1 MSRARAAAAR
11 AGGGLESLSGLDPR
25 CYRPHP
31 LHDPARNY
39 PETNCWSDVII
50 ELLHACG
57 YEPLA
62 AFAHLVRIDF
72 EGDQWTFFKPPADDL
87 EALFGVD
94 VHEMQPYRPLP
105 AQIAEQLAFGRSMI
119 VEVDSWY
126 LPDLAATSYRGEH
139 VKTAIAADAIDV
151 EQQILRYF
159 HGPGLYE
166 LRGEDYRGA
175 FRLDGRAADAL
186 PPYAELV
193 RFDAGPRLEGE
204 ELRRESERTLR
215 RHLGRRPAG
224 SPFERFAAQLER
236 ALPALLA
243 GDLDGYHAYAFATA
257 RMLGSACEVLSSYCQ
272 WLLGAS
278 GAEAAAAL
286 IEVVEASKALS
297 FRLARRRRFEPRAL
311 LEAMAGSWE
320 RALHSIEEALG

>member
-1 MSRARAAAAR
+1 MSVTSSAST
-11 AGGGLESLSGLDPR
+11 AGGGPARLSTPDPR
-25 CYRPHP
+25 GYRPHP

-50 ELLHACG
+50 ELLHARG

-105 AQIAEQLAFGRSMI
+105 TQIAEQLALGRSMI
-119 VEVDSWY
+119 VEVDSWF
-126 LPDLAATSYRGEH
+126 LPDLAASSYRSEH
-139 VKTAIAADAIDV
+139 VKTAIAADAIDPERQV
-151 EQQILRYF
+151 LRYF
-159 HGPGLYE
+159 HGPGRYE
-166 LRGEDYRGA
+166 LEGEDYRGA
-175 FRLDGRAADAL
+175 LRLGRWAPEAL

-224 SPFERFAAQLER
+224 SPFERFAAALER
-236 ALPALLA
+236 ALPTLLA
-243 GDLDGYHAYAFATA
+243 GDLAGYHAYAFATV
-257 RMLGSACEVLSSYCQ
+257 RMLGSACEVLASYCE
-272 WLLGAS
+272 WLLGAR
-278 GAEAAAAL
+278 GAAAATAL

-297 FRLARRRRFEPRAL
+297 FRLARRRAFEPRPAL
-311 LEAMAGSWE
+311 EGMARSWE
-320 RALHSIEEALG
+320 RALGAIEGALD